1 MLFWQGGRGAGMSS
15 KAHRRTARHGALL
28 GVLGAVVLIGLGSSC
43 AAPASSQPGAT
54 PAVSVKAGS
63 WYVIEPWPHDGHP
76 YETSNF
82 VVFSDAASDQ
92 AKREAGDM
100 AERLW
105 AELLSEFSVQRE
117 MLHYPAGRDAIDLYL
132 YQDYYV
138 PDWGGR
144 AYYGGLFMWSPDHER
159 RSSDPGDYAAVMQHE
174 LVHVI
179 QFLIMGRQSLP
190 FDVWFTEGLAEAAVG
205 GTSAGAIRGLD
216 RLNALTAE
224 YGTVNPISIKG
235 YSQITSPDAGFRFYY
250 PMFELANEY
259 LLADG
264 GLGRSAADARDVL
277 IDVAD
282 GVSFASAFET
292 HMGISLADYQDEF
305 FSRMDSYLPRYRSVV
320 FTPVGFG
327 VLSAVVVVFVC
338 GALAVGLRRWRLT
351 TGSIEL
357 TGRGRVARFGF
368 YGALSVASGL
378 LILLFLR
385 GLMTIGTLDALN
397 NASNAADRLR
407 AYSLLIGY
415 LLASV
420 AVLLWAIRRWS
431 HGSRLAFLG
440 PLLVVV
446 ATFATLVAIGSML

>member
-1 MLFWQGGRGAGMSS
+1 MSS
-15 KAHRRTARHGALL
+15 EAHRRTVARHGALL

-43 AAPASSQPGAT
+43 AAPASSEPGAT
-54 PAVSVKAGS
+54 PALTVKAGS

-132 YQDYYV
+132 YQNYYV

-259 LLADG
+259 LLADN
-264 GLGRSAADARDVL
+264 GLGRSFPDARDVL
-277 IDVAD
+277 MDVAD
-282 GVSFASAFET
+282 GIPFASAFDA
-292 HMGISLADYQDEF
+292 HMGISLADYQGEF
-305 FSRMDSYLPRYRSVV
+305 FSRMSSYLPRYRNIVV
-320 FTPVGFG
+320 TPVGFG
-327 VLSAVVVVFVC
+327 VLSAVVVLFVF
-338 GALAVGLRRWRLT
+338 GALAVGSRRWRPNTESAALA
-351 TGSIEL
+351 GP
-357 TGRGRVARFGF
+357 GRVSRIGF
-368 YGALSVASGL
+368 YGALAAASML
-378 LILLFLR
+378 LILLFLS
-385 GLMTIGTLDALN
+385 GLMSVGADDVLS
-397 NASNAADRLR
+397 NASRAADRVR
-407 AYSLLIGY
+407 ASALLSGY

-431 HGSRLAFLG
+431 HRSRLAFLG
-440 PLLVVV
+440 PALVVV
-446 ATFATLVAIGSML
+446 ATVVTLIVLSSML